1 MILFVSIHYH
11 VFMLFRLSG
20 AAFNASSPS
29 RGGTQEVPVA
39 VQRTSFGRASYRC
52 PLECLIQ
59 ALTVVASKVGF
70 L

>member
-1 MILFVSIHYH
+1 
-11 VFMLFRLSG
+11 MLPPQAEVARRKSQLRFRGL
-20 AAFNASSPS
+20 
-29 RGGTQEVPVA
+29 Q
-39 VQRTSFGRASYRC
+39 FGQASYRC